1 MNHYI
6 AKLIFNINID
16 NGKNISQFDEQTR
29 MIEAQNLENAFF
41 KARLKGKEE
50 EGHFL
55 NKNDKQVSWEFID
68 VTELYSLDKAEDGE
82 QLYSNTYES
91 EDPHSYINSA
101 KQKSMVI
108 QTFFLS
114 FA

>member
-1 MNHYI
+1 MNRYI

-29 MIEAQNLENAFF
+29 VIEAQSLEDAFS

-50 EGHFL
+50 ETHFL
-55 NKNDKQVSWEFID
+55 NQKNKQVTWEFIG
-68 VTELYSLDKAEDGE
+68 VTELYSLDKAKDGE

-101 KQKSMVI
+101 KQRAMVI